1 MGHESKANS
10 ICLSKRFGRLTPSAV
25 KSSFNFSAFHI
36 TFCHEF
42 YLSIS
47 EHSKPI
53 SVDNLSQKPSDC
65 RQAFEVCRD
74 QENQPPQKSSF
85 LNIFSPD
92 QKPVLKPQSV
102 HCQESLR
109 RQYKARGSRHLNT
122 RVCIRIYCPKRNRVH
137 LTQQYFALSFSPHS
151 AKTPCTQRAPASL
164 QSNDSFLLYL
174 TWSY

>member
-1 MGHESKANS
+1 METTELAAPLCKIETLPSNKLSKASEAEREIAISTCCTRAAEETEQSCTAHHGANWGAAMGHESKANS

-92 QKPVLKPQSV
+92 
-102 HCQESLR
+102 
-109 RQYKARGSRHLNT
+109 
-122 RVCIRIYCPKRNRVH
+122 
-137 LTQQYFALSFSPHS
+137 
-151 AKTPCTQRAPASL
+151 
-164 QSNDSFLLYL
+164 
-174 TWSY
+174 